1 MTREEFNALV
11 QKLETYAQRQPAS
24 YKLRVG
30 LLAVLGYA
38 YIFLVLTGLLIAF
51 AIVVLFVVYS
61 GRINGALIK
70 LFVLLLVPI
79 FIVLRSLW
87 VSIPPPKGLELRR
100 QQVPHLF
107 KLIDELTLALKAP
120 RFHRVLLNS
129 EFNAAVVQV
138 PRLGLFGW
146 QQALFTLGTAVNAS
160 PFPPAVSCGSCPRV
174 GTSIR
179 ESQ

>member
-11 QKLETYAQRQPAS
+11 QKLESYAQQQPAS

-38 YIFLVLTGLLIAF
+38 YIFAVLAGLLLAL

-61 GRINGALIK
+61 GRINSALIK
-70 LFVLLLVPI
+70 LLILLLVPI

-87 VSIPPPKGLELRR
+87 VSMPPPKGLELRR

-107 KLIDELTLALKAP
+107 ELNKLPALQRSK
-120 RFHRVLLNS
+120 
-129 EFNAAVVQV
+129 
-138 PRLGLFGW
+138 GW
-146 QQALFTLGTAVNAS
+146 
-160 PFPPAVSCGSCPRV
+160 
-174 GTSIR
+174 
-179 ESQ
+179 